1 MELFAS
7 ILNGRYVLSSNGYVV
22 PQQGR
27 RKFKR
32 LYGTKDTSGYII
44 LGLEIKSKIQKK
56 IKMHRLIAEYFIPNP
71 ENKPFINHI
80 NGITDDNRI
89 ENLEWCTHKE
99 NMIHSGK
106 VLKTTSCV
114 MLSRDIVIEM
124 RDLYSKG
131 MTVKEIMNKFP
142 LVKYTAI
149 YNAIVGKSWKNI

>member
-56 IKMHRLIAEYFIPNP
+56 
-71 ENKPFINHI
+71 
-80 NGITDDNRI
+80 
-89 ENLEWCTHKE
+89 
-99 NMIHSGK
+99 
-106 VLKTTSCV
+106 LKCI
-114 MLSRDIVIEM
+114 D
-124 RDLYSKG
+124 
-131 MTVKEIMNKFP
+131 
-142 LVKYTAI
+142 
-149 YNAIVGKSWKNI
+149 